1 MGRWMIV
8 EDEPDLYDMLLAMT
22 DVMGIDG
29 LAFANGEDAVDW
41 IEDVDAKS
49 LSTDLP
55 ELALLD
61 IFLPGKIKGGDV
73 SARLRQSQVLG
84 EITIVLM
91 TAFRL
96 SPREEKAL
104 LKESGAEMLIY
115 KPLPRLSEFTALIK
129 KATNKRRGRNY
140 RKRRLPPSVL
150 PME

>member
-22 DVMGIDG
+22 DVMGVDG

-41 IEDVDAKS
+41 IEDVDSRS

-61 IFLPGKIKGGDV
+61 VRLPGDIKGPDV
-73 SARLRQSQVLG
+73 GARLRQSRILG

-91 TAFRL
+91 TAYRV
-96 SPREEKAL
+96 SPKDEKAM
-104 LKESGAEMLIY
+104 LKEAGAEMLIY
-115 KPLPRLSEFTALIK
+115 KPLPRLSEFTALMK
-129 KATNKRRGRNY
+129 KATTK
-140 RKRRLPPSVL
+140 RKRRNTRRRKLPPSVL

>member
-22 DVMGIDG
+22 DVMGVDG

-41 IEDVDAKS
+41 IEDVDSKS

-61 IFLPGKIKGGDV
+61 VRLPGDVKGPHVG
-73 SARLRQSQVLG
+73 ARLRQSRILG

-91 TAFRL
+91 TAYRV
-96 SPREEKAL
+96 SPKEEKAM
-104 LKESGAEMLIY
+104 LKEAGAEMMLY
-115 KPLPRLSEFTALIK
+115 KPLPRLSEFTALMK
-129 KATNKRRGRNY
+129 TATTKRKRRNY
-140 RKRRLPPSVL
+140 RRRKLPPSVL